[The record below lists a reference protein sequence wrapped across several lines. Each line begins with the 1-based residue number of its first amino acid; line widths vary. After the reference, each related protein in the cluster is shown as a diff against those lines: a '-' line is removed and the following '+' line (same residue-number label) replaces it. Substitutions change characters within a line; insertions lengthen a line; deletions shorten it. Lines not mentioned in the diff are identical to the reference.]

1 MYQRIGKLNQANQG
15 FHWEALQIMGET
27 LSLYHDMW
35 LQISLPHSTAR
46 AWPGKDSP
54 VIDLFWRLVAKL
66 LARPAVAA
74 WLIARAQRTPY
85 LHIMSADGAD
95 LYMGRWWLFNPY
107 SRDTHKP
114 ALWWCPWSFRVH
126 HIMRPDEDRD
136 LHDHPWN
143 ARTIILQG
151 WYTEQRLLDSE
162 DPVLSGRDVP
172 ASAQATEYIDRRA
185 GDTARLLHG
194 EYHRIDELSPGGVC
208 TLFITSKWRGD
219 WGFLVNGVKVP
230 WRTYTGSDD

>member
-1 MYQRIGKLNQANQG
+1 MTN
-15 FHWEALQIMGET
+15 
-27 LSLYHDMW
+27 
-35 LQISLPHSTAR
+35 
-46 AWPGKDSP
+46 
-54 VIDLFWRLVAKL
+54 LFWRLVAKL

-85 LHIMSADGAD
+85 LHIMSADGNEM
-95 LYMGRWWLFNPY
+95 YMGRWWLFNSY

-136 LHDHPWN
+136 LHDHPWD
-143 ARTIILQG
+143 ARTIILRG
-151 WYTEQRLLDSE
+151 WYKEQRLIEGFEHQLAA
-162 DPVLSGRDVP
+162 LGYSG
-172 ASAQATEYIDRRA
+172 SAEATEYIDRQA
-185 GDTARLLHG
+185 GDTARLRHG
-194 EYHRIDELSPGGVC
+194 EYHRIDQVSTGGVY

-230 WRTYTGSDD
+230 WRTYTGIDD